1 MHTFHRKVVPII
13 VLLNFIISFWIIS
26 QLRFSLLFKEM
37 ENYDRAGLMIGLL
50 LIIVINVIVIAAAK
64 KRYGDKL
71 SISGYII
78 FVIIILSAS
87 PVIMHGLVVLISK
100 IFHMSGVGFSMV

>member
-26 QLRFSLLFKEM
+26 Q
-37 ENYDRAGLMIGLL
+37 MIGLL

-78 FVIIILSAS
+78 FVIIIPSAS
-87 PVIMHGLVVLISK
+87 PIIMHGLVVLISK
-100 IFHMSGVGFSMV
+100 IFHMSGVGFSIV

>member
-26 QLRFSLLFKEM
+26 QLRFLLIFKEM
-37 ENYDRAGLMIGLL
+37 GNYDRAGLMIGLL
-50 LIIVINVIVIAAAK
+50 LIIVINVIAIAVAK

-78 FVIIILSAS
+78 FVIIIPSAS
-87 PVIMHGLVVLISK
+87 PVIMHGLVALISK

>member
-26 QLRFSLLFKEM
+26 QLRFLLIFKEM
-37 ENYDRAGLMIGLL
+37 GNYDRAGLMIGLL

-87 PVIMHGLVVLISK
+87 PVIMHGLVVFISK
-100 IFHMSGVGFSMV
+100 IFHMSGVGCSMV

>member
-50 LIIVINVIVIAAAK
+50 LIIVINVIVIADAK

-78 FVIIILSAS
+78 FVIIIPSAS

-100 IFHMSGVGFSMV
+100 IFHMSGVGFSIV